1 MALSLAEASTQ
12 VQAYVDFLHQYNRLP
27 ARSLKRF
34 ADRRVQRALARTIRQ
49 GNRSR
54 LAGYEFSAVRL
65 RSVSGDSVEAVLGV
79 DRRLRPARPLRAFV
93 GHRFTP
99 GVTNNLRH
107 NLQLLCRPYGV
118 SLWYSDTDMPNGS
131 VFETIVQR
139 IRQSDFYVF
148 ADRETE
154 VRPNVLIEL
163 GVAIAAG
170 KPYFY
175 LNYQKKRKVAI
186 ARRKELLPPPATW
199 RVCCTCRTRPTRT
212 FVWNSRCGCPG
223 SSSIGSFC
231 SNPES
236 LRVVAA

>member
-79 DRRLRPARPLRAFV
+79 DRRLRPTRPLRAFV

-107 NLQLLCRPYGV
+107 SLQLLCR
-118 SLWYSDTDMPNGS
+118 TEMPDGA

-139 IRQSDFYVF
+139 IRQSDFCVF
-148 ADRETE
+148 DDRETE

-163 GVAIAAG
+163 GVAIGTG

-186 ARRKELLPPPATW
+186 ARRKEVITTASDLAGMLYMPYTSYEDVCLELAMRLPGFLVHRKLLLEP
-199 RVCCTCRTRPTRT
+199 
-212 FVWNSRCGCPG
+212 
-223 SSSIGSFC
+223 
-231 SNPES
+231 
-236 LRVVAA
+236 